1 MARIGYL
8 FLTKNLTTRDEDLAW
23 MKGFGC
29 DNIIEEDGA
38 QEKYRPQ
45 WRRMLTR
52 LGKEDVVVVSKL
64 SNALRGIRE
73 LGVFLDLCREYKV
86 RLVSIQDRIDTG
98 GELFPDTGAN
108 DVIETISRLSSEAT
122 SVRRAEQ
129 GLKSSRKVRPN
140 AKRGLRQYRDKTI
153 ISMYNAG
160 HSIDD
165 IWEASGYACR
175 ASIFRVLNRNGVTLN
190 RGPHHGPLGKRT
202 KKEEKGK
209 QI

>member
-8 FLTKNLTTRDEDLAW
+8 FLTKNLSTRDEDLAW
-23 MKGFGC
+23 MRSFGC
-29 DNIIEEDGA
+29 STVIEEEGT

-52 LGKEDVVVVSKL
+52 LAKGDEVVVSKL

-73 LGVFLDLCREYKV
+73 LGVFLDLCREYGI
-86 RLVSIQDRIDTG
+86 RLVSIHDRIDTK
-98 GELFPDTGAN
+98 GELFPETGAN
-108 DVIETISRLSSEAT
+108 DVLETISRLSSEAT

-129 GLKSSRKVRPN
+129 GLKSSRKVKPN
-140 AKRGLRQYRDKTI
+140 AKRGLRQYRDRTI

-165 IWEASGYACR
+165 IWEASGYASR
-175 ASIFRVLNRNGVTLN
+175 ASVFRVLNRNGIQLN

-202 KKEEKGK
+202 KKEE
-209 QI
+209 

>member
-1 MARIGYL
+1 MAKYGYL
-8 FLTKNLTTRDEDLAW
+8 FLTKNLSTRDEDLAW
-23 MKGFGC
+23 MKAFGC
-29 DNIIEEDGA
+29 DTIIEEEGA
-38 QEKYRPQ
+38 QEKYRPK

-52 LGKEDVVVVSKL
+52 LGKEDVIVVSKL

-86 RLVSIQDRIDTG
+86 
-98 GELFPDTGAN
+98 ELFPETGAI
-108 DVIETISRLSSEAT
+108 DVIDTISRLSSEAT

-129 GLKSSRKVRPN
+129 GLKSSRKVGPN
-140 AKRGLRQYRDKTI
+140 AKQGLRQYRDKTI

-165 IWEASGYACR
+165 IWEASGYASR
-175 ASIFRVLNRNGVTLN
+175 ASVFRALNRNGIQLN

-202 KKEEKGK
+202 KKDE
-209 QI
+209 

>member
-122 SVRRAEQ
+122 SVRRVEQ

-140 AKRGLRQYRDKTI
+140 AKRGLRQYRDKPI

-160 HSIDD
+160 LSIDD

-175 ASIFRVLNRNGVTLN
+175 ASIFRVLNRNGVALN

-202 KKEEKGK
+202 KKEE
-209 QI
+209 

>member
-1 MARIGYL
+1 MAKYGYL
-8 FLTKNLTTRDEDLAW
+8 FLTKILSTRDEDAAW
-23 MKGFGC
+23 MKEFGC
-29 DNIIEEDGA
+29 DAVIEEEAA

-52 LGKEDVVVVSKL
+52 LGKEDVIVVSKL

-73 LGVFLDLCREYKV
+73 LGVFLDLCREYSV
-86 RLVSIQDRIDTG
+86 RLVSIHDRIDTG
-98 GELFPDTGAN
+98 SELFPETGTN
-108 DVIETISRLSSEAT
+108 DVLTTISRLSSEAN
-122 SVRRAEQ
+122 SIRRAEQ
-129 GLKSSRKVRPN
+129 GLKSSRKVKPN

-165 IWEASGYACR
+165 IWEASGYASR
-175 ASIFRVLNRNGVTLN
+175 ASIFRVLNRNGIQLN

-202 KKEEKGK
+202 KK
-209 QI
+209 

>member
-1 MARIGYL
+1 MAKYGYL
-8 FLTKNLTTRDEDLAW
+8 FLTKSLSTRGEDLSW
-23 MKGFGC
+23 MKAFGC
-29 DNIIEEDGA
+29 GTIIEEEGA
-38 QEKYRPQ
+38 QEKYRPK

-52 LGKEDVVVVSKL
+52 LGKEDVIVVSKL

-73 LGVFLDLCREYKV
+73 LGVFLDLCREYRI
-86 RLVSIQDRIDTG
+86 RLVSIHDRIDTG
-98 GELFPDTGAN
+98 GELFPETSAN
-108 DVIETISRLSSEAT
+108 DVIGIISRLSSEAT

-165 IWEASGYACR
+165 IWEASGYASR
-175 ASIFRVLNRNGVTLN
+175 ASVFRALNRNGIQLN

-202 KKEEKGK
+202 K
-209 QI
+209 QDA

>member
-1 MARIGYL
+1 MAKYGYL
-8 FLTKNLTTRDEDLAW
+8 FLTKILSTRDEDASW
-23 MKGFGC
+23 MKEFGC
-29 DNIIEEDGA
+29 EAVIEEEAA

-52 LGKEDVVVVSKL
+52 LRKEDVIVVSKL

-73 LGVFLDLCREYKV
+73 LGVFLDLCRDYRV
-86 RLVSIQDRIDTG
+86 RLVSIHDRIDTR
-98 GELFPDTGAN
+98 GELFPETGAN
-108 DVIETISRLSSEAT
+108 DVLDTISRLSSEAT

-129 GLKSSRKVRPN
+129 GLKSSRKVKPN

-165 IWEASGYACR
+165 IWEASGYASR
-175 ASIFRVLNRNGVTLN
+175 ASVFRVLNRNGIQLN

-202 KKEEKGK
+202 KKME
-209 QI
+209 